1 MDSSFAKI
9 KGTAG
14 WYYNKWPGFL
24 RMEAYQLMEAYSNG
38 ENIDSYVLRNMKSRV
53 KKRKLETDH
62 VLPDPVK
69 RNDETAVAV

>member
-9 KGTAG
+9 EGMAG

-24 RMEAYQLMEAYSNG
+24 SMEAYKLMEAYSSG
-38 ENIDSYVLRNMKSRV
+38 EDTDSYVLRNMKSRV

-62 VLPDPVK
+62 VLPDPVEG
-69 RNDETAVAV
+69 NDETAVAV